1 MKRRSIGVR
10 ASFDTERIV
19 AADGRV
25 NFGLAAIQSH
35 GLLDLPSLAEPIDAP
50 HAILLYL
57 EILFASPTRVTS
69 SALSNHVSK
78 QTPSIQ
84 PELSGGSEFYR
95 DNRESETTNFP
106 NSSHHPLPFLSLS
119 LSSSSRSYLPH
130 ATPSSFNAFAFISCH
145 GEQGR
150 IRGHSGK
157 AILNFLAVGSGFQG
171 DEIEDGGDKIPRTDD
186 SYRGL
191 SSKRGVHER
200 EGVQRGR
207 PGQLPRAAYEPLHAY
222 DHAPTADVC
231 KLGRLLEGMI
241 KRVRA

>member
-119 LSSSSRSYLPH
+119 LFILSFLSSSRHPL
-130 ATPSSFNAFAFISCH
+130 
-145 GEQGR
+145 
-150 IRGHSGK
+150 
-157 AILNFLAVGSGFQG
+157 LFQCL
-171 DEIEDGGDKIPRTDD
+171 R
-186 SYRGL
+186 
-191 SSKRGVHER
+191 VHF
-200 EGVQRGR
+200 
-207 PGQLPRAAYEPLHAY
+207 LPRGAGPDTGPLGKG
-222 DHAPTADVC
+222 DP
-231 KLGRLLEGMI
+231 KFSGGRFWLSRG
-241 KRVRA
+241 

>member
-119 LSSSSRSYLPH
+119 LSSSSRSYLRH

-186 SYRGL
+186 SYHGHR
-191 SSKRGVHER
+191 KGVCTSVK
-200 EGVQRGR
+200 GYKGG
-207 PGQLPRAAYEPLHAY
+207 GQANFLELPMSCYTRTTTLPPRMYANSVAS
-222 DHAPTADVC
+222 
-231 KLGRLLEGMI
+231 
-241 KRVRA
+241 